1 MTDQT
6 PRVGASRAGWITAGV
21 LFLVAAGAA
30 VYAANLRIQVQ
41 DLELRLVD
49 AVVKMQAAQQL
60 QQGATEQLDDMR
72 ANIGLVTAADVVEL
86 TLTGVTPAPEAVG
99 RAYVSRSR
107 GLLFTGSRLPL
118 PPDDAVLQL
127 WYLTNA
133 GPVSAGTVRPDQAGG
148 VLAAFD
154 VPADLPTL
162 TGFAITVEAGRGSS
176 KPTGS
181 YLLSTR

>member
-1 MTDQT
+1 MTDET
-6 PRVGASRAGWITAGV
+6 PRAGASKAGWIAAGV
-21 LFLVAAGAA
+21 CFLLGAAAA
-30 VYAANLRIQVQ
+30 VYAANLRVQVE

-49 AVVKMQAAQQL
+49 AVVKMQAAQQM
-60 QQGATEQLDDMR
+60 QQAATEQLDDMR

-86 TLTGVTPAPEAVG
+86 TLSGRPPAPEAVA

-127 WYLTNA
+127 WYLTND

-162 TGFAITVEAGRGSS
+162 TGFAITSEHAPGGS
-176 KPTGS
+176 KPTGT
-181 YLLSTR
+181 YLLTTR